1 MQKNIYI
8 MYAISLLQGMVFYG
22 SIATLYRQANGLSI
36 FQITLIEG
44 ISLLLTLLLEFP
56 WGIIADKIGYRNT
69 MIVCNIL
76 YFISKIIFWQA
87 DGFGDFMLE
96 RVLLAVI
103 CAGLS
108 GVDSSILYLSCEK
121 GKSQLVFSIHDNLGM
136 IGLLLAAGIYS
147 LLPADNY
154 SLSAILTV
162 ITYGIAMLLTL
173 ALSEVKE
180 SEGHEPFQMQE
191 GFTILKETLHNPK
204 LLFLILSVAL
214 ITETHHTITVF
225 LNQLQYISV
234 GMTSQSISVVYM
246 IVTLSSL
253 LGIFSTFGTERLGKK
268 TFGKLLLFF
277 CFVACLIL
285 TFTQSALLS
294 IASILLLNVCFSLF
308 QPLQKEQQNEAITTS
323 NRATALSI
331 HSVIID
337 SMSVFITMVLGKI
350 ADVHV
355 SGAFGI
361 GAALCLGALL
371 LYSMSQ
377 TQKSS

>member
-1 MQKNIYI
+1 MKKNIYL

-22 SIATLYRQANGLSI
+22 SISTLYRQANGLSI

-44 ISLLLTLLLEFP
+44 ISLLLTLILEFP
-56 WGIIADKIGYRNT
+56 WGVIADKIGYRNT
-69 MIVCNIL
+69 MIVCNLL
-76 YFISKIIFWQA
+76 YFVSKIIFWQA
-87 DGFGDFMLE
+87 DGFYDFLLE

-136 IGLLLAAGIYS
+136 IGLLFAAGVYS

-154 SLSAILTV
+154 SLSGLLTV
-162 ITYGIAMLLTL
+162 ISYGIAMLLSFCL
-173 ALSEVKE
+173 AEVKE
-180 SEGHEPFQMQE
+180 AEGHKPFQIQE
-191 GFTILKETLHNPK
+191 GFTILKETFFNPK

-225 LNQLQYISV
+225 LNQLQYTSI

-253 LGIFSTFGTERLGKK
+253 LGIFSTRGTKILGLK
-268 TFGKLLLFF
+268 TFGKLLLLF

-285 TFTQSALLS
+285 TFTKSALLS
-294 IASILLLNVCFSLF
+294 FASILLLNICFSLF
-308 QPLQKEQQNEAITTS
+308 QPLQEEQQNEAINTS

-350 ADVHV
+350 ADVHI

-361 GAALCLGALL
+361 GTMLCLVALIL
-371 LYSMSQ
+371 FSCHFSD
-377 TQKSS
+377 

>member
-1 MQKNIYI
+1 MKKNIYL

-44 ISLLLTLLLEFP
+44 ISLLLTLILEFP

-87 DGFGDFMLE
+87 DGFFDFMLE

-136 IGLLLAAGIYS
+136 LGLLLASGIYS
-147 LLPADNY
+147 LLPGENY
-154 SLSAILTV
+154 QLSGFLTV
-162 ITYGIAMLLTL
+162 ISYGIALLLTL
-173 ALSEVKE
+173 GLTEVRE
-180 SEGHEPFQMQE
+180 SRGHNTFQMQDS
-191 GFTILKETLHNPK
+191 FTILKETFCNPR
-204 LLFLILSVAL
+204 LLLLIVSVAL

-225 LNQLQYISV
+225 LNQLQYTHV
-234 GMTSQSISVVYM
+234 GMSNQSISIVY
-246 IVTLSSL
+246 IFVTLSSL
-253 LGIFSTFGTERLGKK
+253 VGILSVWGTKHFGKK
-268 TFGKLLLFF
+268 HFGSLLLSL
-277 CFVACLIL
+277 CVIACLTL
-285 TFTQSALLS
+285 SFTKSAVLS
-294 IASILLLNVCFSLF
+294 VAAVLLLNTSFSLF
-308 QPLQKEQQNEAITTS
+308 QPLQEVLQNEAITTK
-323 NRATALSI
+323 NRTTALSI

-337 SMSVFITMVLGKI
+337 SISVFITMVLGKI
-350 ADVHV
+350 ADIHIN
-355 SGAFGI
+355 GAMGMATLLCFVALI
-361 GAALCLGALL
+361 LFSCQKKAAH
-371 LYSMSQ
+371 
-377 TQKSS
+377 

>member
-1 MQKNIYI
+1 MKKNIFI

-22 SIATLYRQANGLSI
+22 SIATLYRQTNGLSI

-69 MIVCNIL
+69 MLVCNIL

-87 DGFGDFMLE
+87 DGFFDFMLE
-96 RVLLAVI
+96 RILLAII
-103 CAGLS
+103 CSGLS

-121 GKSQLVFSIHDNLGM
+121 GKSQLVFSIHNNLGM
-136 IGLLLAAGIYS
+136 LGLLLASGIYS
-147 LLPADNY
+147 MLPGGNY
-154 SLSAILTV
+154 SLSGFLTV
-162 ITYGIAMLLTL
+162 ITYGIAMI
-173 ALSEVKE
+173 LSFGLQEVKDPKDHERFHIRE
-180 SEGHEPFQMQE
+180 S
-191 GFTILKETLHNPK
+191 FTILKETLYNPK
-204 LLFLILSVAL
+204 VLFLVLSVSM

-234 GMTSQSISVVYM
+234 GISSQNISIIYM

-253 LGIFSTFGTERLGKK
+253 LGIFSTSATKWLGKK
-268 TFGKLLLFF
+268 TFGKLLLSL
-277 CFVACLIL
+277 CFTACMIL
-285 TFTQSALLS
+285 TFTRSALLS
-294 IASILLLNVCFSLF
+294 VGCILLLNICFSMF
-308 QPLQKEQQNEAITTS
+308 QPLQEEQQNESITTN

-337 SMSVFITMVLGKI
+337 SLGIFITIVLGKV
-350 ADVHV
+350 ADMNI

-361 GAALCLGALL
+361 GALLCFGSLI
-371 LYSMSQ
+371 LYSLSQ
-377 TQKSS
+377 SYKR